1 MSQADAGDSQR
12 LRLANHLKLIEDLWQ
27 KLYYVKWNPKSFAM
41 LARLAQDMLRNAQAG
56 GDNHLLNLVAQLE
69 HHVKSCAAAGGV
81 PVESDRQRLTMLIDA
96 LRFILIKNDSHGPA
110 GEARTRP
117 LLASQPEILLMAPGA
132 ETSPLMAKLEDS
144 RYRTRRISSLAE
156 AGQRLRERAPGAI
169 VVDVDFPEGP
179 EKVMDLIATLR
190 AEINLRAPIVFLAE
204 RNDMAMRLGA
214 IRAGGVAFFSK
225 PFDDSE
231 VLGELRELLLP
242 QTAEGYYRVLIVN
255 DRPAEAW
262 EIAGALE
269 EHDITPRVVIQPLQ
283 VLQDIHRFRP
293 DLLLIDLDL
302 KEVAGPELARVIA
315 QHRECDVLPM
325 ILLCFPADAAHY
337 LMNLDAPGAS
347 LLTKPAPVGYLCWE
361 VKQRLRRGRAMRVK
375 LNLLTDNDA
384 VSGLY
389 NRRRFMMLLEREL
402 EAIGLRLQS
411 LAVVF
416 VMLDNLR
423 SIRDSAG
430 VATADVVVGQV
441 ANRLR
446 QVLNQRE
453 LLAARFGDA
462 IFTVLVPNLLG
473 ESLLNLVRRIRDA
486 LETGYYKVGEQALLL
501 RTSIGVAT
509 ATDRAQD
516 HLMLIQAADSACGL
530 AREAQGERIYLQQPA
545 PPVGKRDPD
554 ISSRGRVLE
563 QVSEIVEHERLWL
576 VFQPVASMR
585 GDTNERYEVLLR
597 LRNAEGVDLVP
608 GSVFGVVHN
617 HPLGLAL
624 DRWVI
629 EHALEMLRQRQLTT
643 TLFIKVLPVT
653 LQDRTLSG
661 WLRERLEQTGVEAQR
676 IVFSVA
682 EPAIERG
689 LRDMFAFLGGIKL
702 LGCGFCLD
710 RFGRGADSLGLLRSL
725 GADYVKLDMYF
736 VNNLAR
742 DFKKQAQLKE
752 LVQNLEALGAA
763 TIIGGVE
770 DVQAMPILWSLG
782 IDLIQGFFLQHPYSE
797 MSYDFSGEAF

>member
-12 LRLANHLKLIEDLWQ
+12 LQLVNHLKLIEDLWQ

-41 LARLAQDMLRNAQAG
+41 LARLAQDMVRNARAG
-56 GDNHLLNLVAQLE
+56 GDGHLLNLVAQLE
-69 HHVKSCAAAGGV
+69 HHVKSCATTGGI
-81 PVESDRQRLTMLIDA
+81 PVESERQRLTTLMDA
-96 LRFILIKNDSHGPA
+96 LRFVLVKSDQRGVA
-110 GEARTRP
+110 DEARTRP
-117 LLASQPEILLMAPGA
+117 LLAPQSEIFLMVPGA

-144 RYRTRRISSLAE
+144 SYRVRRISSLAE
-156 AGQRLRERAPGAI
+156 AEERMQGRVPGAI
-169 VVDVDFPEGP
+169 IVDVDFPEGP
-179 EKVMDLIATLR
+179 EKTMGLIATLR
-190 AEINLRAPIVFLAE
+190 AQINLRAPVVFLAE
-204 RNDMAMRLGA
+204 RNDMVVRLEA
-214 IRAGGVAFFSK
+214 VRAGGAAFFSK
-225 PFDDSE
+225 PFDDDE
-231 VLGELRELLLP
+231 VLGVLRELLLP

-262 EIAGALE
+262 EMAGALE
-269 EHDITPRVVIQPLQ
+269 EHGITPRVVIQPLQ
-283 VLQDIHRFRP
+283 MLQDIHRFRP

-302 KEVAGPELARVIA
+302 KEVAGSDLARVVA
-315 QHRECDVLPM
+315 QHRDCDVLPM

-347 LLTKPAPVGYLCWE
+347 LLTKPVPVGYLCWE

-375 LNLLTDNDA
+375 LSLLTDNDA

-430 VATADVVVGQV
+430 VATADVVVGQA

-446 QVLNQRE
+446 QVVNQHDQP
-453 LLAARFGDA
+453 AARFGDA

-473 ESLLNLVRRIRDA
+473 QPLLKLARRIRDA
-486 LETGYYKVGEQALLL
+486 LETGFYKVGEHALLL

-509 ATDRAQD
+509 SADRSLD
-516 HLMLIQAADSACGL
+516 HLMLIQGADSACGL
-530 AREAQGERIYLQQPA
+530 ARESKGERIYVREAAPA
-545 PPVGKRDPD
+545 EQRDQD
-554 ISSRGRVLE
+554 VSSRGQMLK
-563 QVSEIVEHERLWL
+563 QVGEIVEHERLWL

-597 LRNAEGVDLVP
+597 LRNAEGQDLVP

-617 HPLGLAL
+617 HSLGLAL

-629 EHALEMLRQRQLTT
+629 DHALEMLRQRQLTT

-682 EPAIERG
+682 EAAIERG

-710 RFGRGADSLGLLRSL
+710 RFGRGADSLGLLKNL

-742 DFKKQAQLKE
+742 DSKKQAQLKE

-763 TIIGGVE
+763 TIVGGVE

-782 IDLIQGFFLQHPYSE
+782 IDLIQGFFLQHPYRE
-797 MSYDFSGEAF
+797 MSYDFSSGAF

>member
-1 MSQADAGDSQR
+1 MSQADAGDGQR
-12 LRLANHLKLIEDLWQ
+12 LQLANHLKLIEDLWQ

-41 LARLAQDMLRNAQAG
+41 LARLAQDMVRNAQAG
-56 GDNHLLNLVAQLE
+56 GDGHLLNLVAQLE
-69 HHVKSCAAAGGV
+69 HHVKSCAATGGM
-81 PVESDRQRLTMLIDA
+81 PVESDRQRLTTLMDA
-96 LRFILIKNDSHGPA
+96 LRFILAKNDQRGVA
-110 GEARTRP
+110 DEARTRP
-117 LLASQPEILLMAPGA
+117 LLAPQSEIFLMVPGA

-144 RYRTRRISSLAE
+144 SYRVRRISSLAE
-156 AGQRLRERAPGAI
+156 AEERMQGRVPGAI
-169 VVDVDFPEGP
+169 IVDVDFPEGP
-179 EKVMDLIATLR
+179 EKTMGLIATLR
-190 AEINLRAPIVFLAE
+190 AQINLRAPVVFLAE
-204 RNDMAMRLGA
+204 RNDMVVRLEA
-214 IRAGGVAFFSK
+214 VRAGGAAFFSK
-225 PFDDSE
+225 PFDDDE
-231 VLGELRELLLP
+231 VLGVLRELLLP

-262 EIAGALE
+262 EMAGALE
-269 EHDITPRVVIQPLQ
+269 EHGITPRVVIQPLQ

-302 KEVAGPELARVIA
+302 KEVAGSELARVIA
-315 QHRECDVLPM
+315 QHRDCDVLPM

-347 LLTKPAPVGYLCWE
+347 LLTKPVPVGYLCWE

-375 LNLLTDNDA
+375 LSLLTDNDP

-430 VATADVVVGQV
+430 VATADVVVGQA

-446 QVLNQRE
+446 QVVNQNDQP
-453 LLAARFGDA
+453 AARFGDA

-473 ESLLNLVRRIRDA
+473 QPLLRLARRIRDA
-486 LETGYYKVGEQALLL
+486 LETGFYKVGEHALLL

-509 ATDRAQD
+509 SADRSLD
-516 HLMLIQAADSACGL
+516 HLMLIQGADSACGL
-530 AREAQGERIYLQQPA
+530 ARESKGERIYVREAA
-545 PPVGKRDPD
+545 PVEQRDQD
-554 ISSRGRVLE
+554 VSSRGQMLK
-563 QVSEIVEHERLWL
+563 QVGEIVEHERLWL

-597 LRNAEGVDLVP
+597 LRNAEGQDLVP

-617 HPLGLAL
+617 HSLGLAL

-629 EHALEMLRQRQLTT
+629 DHALEMLRQRQLTT

-682 EPAIERG
+682 EAAIERG

-710 RFGRGADSLGLLRSL
+710 RFGRGADSLGLLKNL

-742 DFKKQAQLKE
+742 DSKKQAQLKE

-763 TIIGGVE
+763 TIVGGVE

-782 IDLIQGFFLQHPYSE
+782 IDLIQGFFLQHPYRE
-797 MSYDFSGEAF
+797 MSYDFSSGAF